1 MSEQTSTPDE
11 SYQDADD
18 SLSFSA
24 SAPEQSADDALVDLE
39 PSDEDLAGAEDPF
52 AAEQDEAYDAEQPA
66 ESEEPA
72 ADEADVDS
80 DLADE
85 PVDADE
91 SSDVDESDDEPFD
104 VDESVD
110 EPSDADE
117 SDEEDEEAEEAEAD
131 PLLELKMHLRA
142 APGEWYVIHSYSGHE
157 NRVKTQLAT
166 RTETQDMEEY
176 IFEVQVP
183 MEDATEVKNGQ
194 KKMVRRVRI
203 PGYVLVRMDLT
214 TESWRVV
221 RDTPGVTGFVGDATD
236 PTPLTFDEIY
246 SMLAPSVGLPEKK
259 RSAGGSAPKAAAAQK
274 VPDFQIGES
283 VTVMD
288 GPFETMPATINEIH
302 AEAQKLQVLVSIFG
316 RETPVELAFDQ
327 VAKI

>member
-1 MSEQTSTPDE
+1 MSDQTSTPDE
-11 SYQDADD
+11 SYENVDD

-24 SAPEQSADDALVDLE
+24 SPQADAAASQDAAELAEVEADAAADLE
-39 PSDEDLAGAEDPF
+39 
-52 AAEQDEAYDAEQPA
+52 
-66 ESEEPA
+66 ES
-72 ADEADVDS
+72 
-80 DLADE
+80 
-85 PVDADE
+85 
-91 SSDVDESDDEPFD
+91 
-104 VDESVD
+104 
-110 EPSDADE
+110 ADE
-117 SDEEDEEAEEAEAD
+117 SDVAAENAAEGDDSVEADEVDEDAADEDAADEEPEED
-131 PLLELKMHLRA
+131 PLAQLKMHLRSSL
-142 APGEWYVIHSYSGHE
+142 GEWYVIHSYSGHE

-166 RTETQDMEEY
+166 RTETQDMEDY

-194 KKMVRRVRI
+194 KKIVRRVRV

-221 RDTPGVTGFVGDATD
+221 RDTPGVTGFVGNATE

-259 RSAGGSAPKAAAAQK
+259 RSSGGSSSKPAAAQK
-274 VPDFQIGES
+274 MPDFHVGES

-288 GPFETMPATINEIH
+288 GPFETMPATISEIH

-316 RETPVELAFDQ
+316 RETPVELGFDQ

>member
-1 MSEQTSTPDE
+1 MSDQTSTPDE
-11 SYQDADD
+11 SYENVDD

-24 SAPEQSADDALVDLE
+24 SPQADAAAPQDAAELAEVEADAAADLE
-39 PSDEDLAGAEDPF
+39 
-52 AAEQDEAYDAEQPA
+52 
-66 ESEEPA
+66 ES
-72 ADEADVDS
+72 
-80 DLADE
+80 
-85 PVDADE
+85 
-91 SSDVDESDDEPFD
+91 
-104 VDESVD
+104 
-110 EPSDADE
+110 ADE
-117 SDEEDEEAEEAEAD
+117 SDGAAENAAEGDDSVEADVADEDATAEGAADEEPEED
-131 PLLELKMHLRA
+131 PLAQLKMHLRSSL
-142 APGEWYVIHSYSGHE
+142 GEWYVIHSYSGHE

-166 RTETQDMEEY
+166 RTETQDMEDY

-194 KKMVRRVRI
+194 KKIVRRVRV

-221 RDTPGVTGFVGDATD
+221 RDTPGVTGFVGNATE

-259 RSAGGSAPKAAAAQK
+259 RSSGGSSSKPAAAQK
-274 VPDFQIGES
+274 MPDFHVGES

-288 GPFETMPATINEIH
+288 GPFETMPATISEIH

-316 RETPVELAFDQ
+316 RETPVELGFDQ

>member
-1 MSEQTSTPDE
+1 MSDQTSTPDE
-11 SYQDADD
+11 SYEDLDD

-24 SAPEQSADDALVDLE
+24 SAGPDTAALQARAADETAEDVAA
-39 PSDEDLAGAEDPF
+39 DEDSAETAADEDSAETAADEVSAETAADEDAAAEGEDVVAAEGVEGEDETSAGAEATED
-52 AAEQDEAYDAEQPA
+52 AAEPETPA
-66 ESEEPA
+66 EE
-72 ADEADVDS
+72 
-80 DLADE
+80 
-85 PVDADE
+85 
-91 SSDVDESDDEPFD
+91 
-104 VDESVD
+104 
-110 EPSDADE
+110 
-117 SDEEDEEAEEAEAD
+117 D
-131 PLLELKMHLRA
+131 PLVQLKRHLRS

-176 IFEVQVP
+176 IFETQVP

-194 KKMVRRVRI
+194 KKIVRRVRV

-221 RDTPGVTGFVGDATD
+221 RDTPGVTGFVGNATD

-246 SMLAPSVGLPEKK
+246 SLLEPSVGLPEKK
-259 RSAGGSAPKAAAAQK
+259 RATSGSGSKAPAAQK

-288 GPFETMPATINEIH
+288 GPFETMPATISEIH
-302 AEAQKLQVLVSIFG
+302 SETQKLQVLVSIFG

>member
-52 AAEQDEAYDAEQPA
+52 AAEQQDEADDAEQPA

-72 ADEADVDS
+72 ADETD
-80 DLADE
+80 
-85 PVDADE
+85 VDADE
-91 SSDVDESDDEPFD
+91 TDEASDSDEADEPADFDEASDSDD
-104 VDESVD
+104 
-110 EPSDADE
+110 A
-117 SDEEDEEAEEAEAD
+117 EEDEEAEVD